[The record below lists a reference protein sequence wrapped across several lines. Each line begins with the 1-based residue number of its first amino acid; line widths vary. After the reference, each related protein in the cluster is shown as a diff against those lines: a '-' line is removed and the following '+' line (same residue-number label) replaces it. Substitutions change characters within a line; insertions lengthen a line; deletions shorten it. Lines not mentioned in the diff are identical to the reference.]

1 MRQLHVTGVTNREV
15 KGIAPIV
22 RLALAFRRGETSKIV
37 RNFIAQA
44 VA

>member
-1 MRQLHVTGVTNREV
+1 
-15 KGIAPIV
+15 V